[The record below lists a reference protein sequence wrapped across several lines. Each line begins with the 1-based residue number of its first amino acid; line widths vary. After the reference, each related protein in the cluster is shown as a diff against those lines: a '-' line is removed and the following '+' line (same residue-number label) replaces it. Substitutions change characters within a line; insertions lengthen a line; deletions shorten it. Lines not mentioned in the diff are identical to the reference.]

1 MGGASFASFEF
12 EFSRMTGFSP
22 VTIVLLVVI
31 LAASALMS
39 GLSGFGFSAIG
50 ALCLI
55 ILPPQLGVPLLMT
68 LSAANQFMSLRQL
81 KSDMKPINEWWP
93 DGPAPYLLG
102 GLVGVPVGLM
112 ILRSLPTTTL
122 MAVVGGFLVVYA
134 AYSLLKPIS
143 QRVALERDGIGRDR
157 PIAESRSRLLELERV
172 AGGKPVPTF
181 PQPARGGSWLAS
193 SVVGLTGGVIGGFAA
208 FPGAPVVV
216 WSGLRRLPKQES
228 RAIVQ
233 PYILGLQVI
242 AILLL
247 ALQRPQ
253 TFDRAYWVLVA
264 ITIPVVLPC
273 TLFGVAL
280 YRSLSDVNFRRITFL
295 LLGVSGFGL
304 LLKAATALG
313 AMAQVRHVAGL

>member
-1 MGGASFASFEF
+1 MIGL
-12 EFSRMTGFSP
+12 TP
-22 VTIVLLVVI
+22 VTIVLLVAI

-81 KSDMKPINEWWP
+81 KADMKPFNEWWP

-143 QRVALERDGIGRDR
+143 
-157 PIAESRSRLLELERV
+157 ERV
-172 AGGKPVPTF
+172 AVGGN
-181 PQPARGGSWLAS
+181 WLAS
-193 SVVGLTGGVIGGFAA
+193 SFVGLTGGVIGGFTA

-216 WSGLRRLPKQES
+216 WSGLKRHSKHES

-233 PYILGLQVI
+233 PYILALQVLAI
-242 AILLL
+242 ALL

-253 TFDRAYWVLVA
+253 TFDRSYWMLVA

-280 YRSLSDVNFRRITFL
+280 YRSLSDINFRRVTFL
-295 LLGVSGFGL
+295 LLGLSGLGL
-304 LLKAATALG
+304 LVKASSALG
-313 AMAQVRHVAGL
+313 AMLHVG